1 MAKKH
6 GSGDTRQPGKAGTS
20 GDSGDA
26 DGTGKA
32 GKGDDGAG
40 RREPSLADLLRLPPG
55 EAVDLSAYDPRA
67 TPGGPK
73 GKAAGKRE
81 TAALA
86 EPLAGLQERLYAS
99 STAGDTRRVLLVL
112 QGMDT
117 SGKDGTVK
125 HVIGLFNPA
134 GCRIRSFKEPT
145 REELSHPFLWRIKRA
160 LPKSGEIGI
169 FNRSHYEDVLVA
181 RVRGLVPHRDIRRR
195 YGQINRFE
203 QSLADRGVQVVKVF
217 LHISY
222 EEQRRRLLARLDD
235 PDKHWKFSEGDL
247 DDHGLWPDF
256 RRAYETALTRCSTE
270 ASPWYLVPADRKW
283 YRNWAISTLLRDR
296 LDAMDPHYPQAVFDV
311 AAAREKLLA
320 EG

>member
-1 MAKKH
+1 MAKKRH
-6 GSGDTRQPGKAGTS
+6 SDRTGGADQGSGRR
-20 GDSGDA
+20 
-26 DGTGKA
+26 
-32 GKGDDGAG
+32 GAPLS
-40 RREPSLADLLRLPPG
+40 ELLRLPPG
-55 EAVDLSAYDPRA
+55 EAVDLSAYDTRA

-73 GKAAGKRE
+73 GKGSAKKE
-81 TAALA
+81 MAALA
-86 EPLAGLQERLYAS
+86 DPLGRLQERLYAS
-99 STAGDTRRVLLVL
+99 STAGDTRRLLLVL

-145 REELSHPFLWRIKRA
+145 REELSHPFLWRVRRA
-160 LPKSGEIGI
+160 LPRAGEIGI

-181 RVRGLVPHRDIRRR
+181 RVRALVPHRDIRRR

-203 QSLADRGVQVVKVF
+203 QSLADHGVRVLKVF

-222 EEQRRRLLARLDD
+222 EEQRERLLARLDN

-247 DDHGLWPDF
+247 DDRVRWPDF
-256 RRAYETALTRCSTE
+256 HRAYETAMTRCATD

-283 YRNWAISTLLRDR
+283 YRNWAISTLLREH
-296 LDAMDPHYPQAVFDV
+296 LDAMDPSYPAADFDV
-311 AAAREKLLA
+311 AAARERLLA
-320 EG
+320 KD

>member
-6 GSGDTRQPGKAGTS
+6 GSGKEGGGAKAKAG
-20 GDSGDA
+20 
-26 DGTGKA
+26 
-32 GKGDDGAG
+32 GKGAPPG
-40 RREPSLADLLRLPPG
+40 PPLSDLLRLPPG
-55 EAVDLSAYDPRA
+55 EAVDLSAHDSRA

-73 GKAAGKRE
+73 GKAAGARE

-86 EPLAGLQERLYAS
+86 EPLGSLQERLYAA
-99 STAGDTRRVLLVL
+99 STAGDVRRLLLVL

-145 REELSHPFLWRIKRA
+145 EEELAHAFLWRVKRA
-160 LPKSGEIGI
+160 LPAAGEIGI

-181 RVRGLVPHRDIRRR
+181 RVRSLVPHREIRRR

-203 QSLADRGVQVVKVF
+203 QSLADRGVRVVKVF
-217 LHISY
+217 LHIGY

-247 DDHGLWPDF
+247 EDRDLWPRYRD
-256 RRAYETALTRCSTE
+256 AYETALTRCAGEDT
-270 ASPWYLVPADRKW
+270 PWYLVPADRKW
-283 YRNWAISTLLRDR
+283 YRNWAISTLLREH
-296 LDAMDPHYPQAVFDV
+296 LAAMDPRFPAAGFDV
-311 AAAREKLLA
+311 AAARDRLLA
-320 EG
+320 TP